1 MPSVVGNPRRNR
13 FSADSWAAGASR
25 WDSAL
30 PRGRRAAIVMPT
42 VSGMSTASAI
52 QTTRTVQLGIQSGSE
67 TKPSTNAASLGMAM
81 PSSRI
86 GQAAAAPTSADSMVF
101 SAGAVWP
108 NRATTAQP
116 KMAEVMRPSERVT
129 SAINACSTAMC
140 LVGSKIAAAIVRQ
153 AVAGAGVTRAGCRGA
168 TPGAARK
175 WVEADGT
182 MLSEAGEHL
191 LGLISALR
199 AGICVPCSAQMM
211 ERTRED
217 ALKATKLKATKQLIL
232 NGKALATH
240 ARCDICASW
249 QPVTVLRRPAA

>member
-1 MPSVVGNPRRNR
+1 
-13 FSADSWAAGASR
+13 
-25 WDSAL
+25 
-30 PRGRRAAIVMPT
+30 
-42 VSGMSTASAI
+42 
-52 QTTRTVQLGIQSGSE
+52 
-67 TKPSTNAASLGMAM
+67 
-81 PSSRI
+81 
-86 GQAAAAPTSADSMVF
+86 
-101 SAGAVWP
+101 
-108 NRATTAQP
+108 
-116 KMAEVMRPSERVT
+116 
-129 SAINACSTAMC
+129 MC

-217 ALKATKLKATKQLIL
+217 ALKATKQLIL
-232 NGKALATH
+232 NGQGAGHPRALRHLRVMA
-240 ARCDICASW
+240 ARHGS
-249 QPVTVLRRPAA
+249 TSSRRLTPPPALVSRPGSSAI